1 MVVTAV
7 LAFVFGHWKGIQER
21 RAQNRTEAYTQLI
34 QAIAGLA
41 QAQKAADAIATLK
54 AQGAFEEARL
64 RLAVYG
70 TAKVAR
76 AFARF
81 LVAGG
86 RIQTREQL
94 QAFIAMVREMRS
106 DGYRWHGYLTDDE
119 LLRVLLSMGAMPQ
132 A

>member
-41 QAQKAADAIATLK
+41 QAQKTADATATSE

-81 LVAGG
+81 LVAAVVIFGCC
-86 RIQTREQL
+86 RRHPRRHSHHAETPR
-94 QAFIAMVREMRS
+94 
-106 DGYRWHGYLTDDE
+106 
-119 LLRVLLSMGAMPQ
+119 LLSARPHTRTHVPCRIDLPEHPS
-132 A
+132 